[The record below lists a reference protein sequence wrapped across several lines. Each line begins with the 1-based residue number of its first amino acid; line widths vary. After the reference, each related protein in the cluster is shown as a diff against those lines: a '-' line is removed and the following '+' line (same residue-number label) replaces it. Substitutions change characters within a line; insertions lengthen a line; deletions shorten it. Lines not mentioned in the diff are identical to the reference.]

1 MRISFGGSL
10 GRLALGVTTV
20 AALTG
25 GTAAQ
30 ALAAP
35 GGWQPP
41 RAVTDD
47 DGARDAAEQAAAEQA
62 AKLGRAVP
70 VPGLTDETSTTV
82 ANPDGSFTSTVTS
95 GPSQV
100 RRDGQWVSVDTDLV
114 EDGGALRPR
123 AARADVRISGGGDGP
138 LATLTDDQGH
148 VFSLKWPT
156 PLPKPVVTENVATFT
171 DAAGPAADL
180 VVTALP
186 TGFRHDVVLRRKP
199 SGPLELRIPVQTT
212 GVALSESPAGRLL
225 LTDTEGADSGRVV
238 ASAAQPLMWD
248 SRGHGKPR
256 GKAVSVIDTRVETE
270 NGATTLV
277 LRPDQAFLSDPA
289 TVYPVTVDPT
299 TTLPI
304 EADTDV
310 ATAWDSHP
318 GDVMII
324 AGTMLKEDQSGSD
337 VMRSLLK
344 FDTRFLNRRKVVSA
358 GLGLW
363 NVETNACG
371 RRVGSG
377 LTVERLTG
385 PWNEHNLTW
394 SNKPPATS
402 AGATTNREGRGRTWT
417 APCRRGAGYLR
428 WEVTSIARA
437 WASGAPNHGVQL
449 RGANEAEAN
458 NWRAFASSENRDKGV
473 RQPTLTVTYRRH

>member
-1 MRISFGGSL
+1 MRISLGGSL

-25 GTAAQ
+25 GTAVQ

-35 GGWQPP
+35 GAGQPQTV
-41 RAVTDD
+41 ADD
-47 DGARDAAEQAAAEQA
+47 DARDAVEQAAAEQA
-62 AKLGRAVP
+62 ASLGRAVP

-82 ANPDGSFTSTVTS
+82 ANPDGSFTSTITS

-100 RRDGQWVSVDTDLV
+100 RRNGQWVAVDTDLV
-114 EDGGALRPR
+114 EEGGALRPR

-138 LATLTDDQGH
+138 LATLTDDAGR
-148 VFSLKWPT
+148 VFSLQWPK
-156 PLPKPVVTENVATFT
+156 PLPKPVVKGNVATFT

-186 TGFRHDVVLRRKP
+186 TGFRHDVVLRERP

-225 LTDTEGADSGRVV
+225 LTDTEGTDNGEVV
-238 ASAAQPLMWD
+238 ASASQPLMWD

-270 NGATTLV
+270 NGSTTLV
-277 LRPDQAFLSDPA
+277 LKPDQAFLSNPA

-310 ATAWDSHP
+310 ATSWNSHP
-318 GDVMII
+318 GDVLII

-337 VMRSLLK
+337 VMRSLLR
-344 FDTRFLNRRKVVSA
+344 FDTHALNRKKVLSA
-358 GLGLW
+358 RLGLW
-363 NVETNACG
+363 NVETSACG

-385 PWNEHNLTW
+385 AWNEHNLTW
-394 SNKPPATS
+394 ANKPPATS
-402 AGATTNREGRGRTWT
+402 VGATTNREGRGRTWT

-437 WASGAPNHGVQL
+437 WAAGAPNHGVQL
-449 RGANEAEAN
+449 RSANEAEAD
-458 NWRAFASSENRDKGV
+458 NWRAFAASENKEEGV
-473 RQPTLTVTYRRH
+473 GQPTLTVTYRRH